1 MRDGLL
7 AAVGGILAR
16 PPEEKAV
23 EPERLE
29 ELRALGYVE

>member
-7 AAVGGILAR
+7 AQVGGILAR